1 MAKEIKR
8 QTIDQIV
15 DSIMDIGEGS
25 KIQIFSPIVKNQKGR
40 HEKLIEN
47 IKMQGFVRARIDGE
61 VYDLS
66 EETIDLNKTRN
77 IP

>member
-1 MAKEIKR
+1 MKDLR
-8 QTIDQIV
+8 
-15 DSIMDIGEGS
+15 
-25 KIQIFSPIVKNQKGR
+25 FRYFLLLLKNQKGR